1 MNKILE
7 FIIVFVILYLFMVKP
22 ASKLAELRN
31 DKKIVDIML
40 YLYAISFDFVFVA
53 INSKGID
60 DYIKF
65 IGFVIFF
72 RFVIIKSL
80 KKPEKDI
87 EKNINIKSSTTITTT
102 TINLKC
108 QNCGN
113 INRPGDKFC
122 TSCGTELKS
131 ETVTTTSENNKPSYA
146 DPLDYEEDMTL
157 TLEAYIQKHVNKEI
171 EKEGLDLKTNLI
183 PSQSLKRQNIL
194 VAIFSVLLCFYISLI
209 FFHFPNITYIIGLAI
224 LVILFIFTIKFN
236 FKSYL
241 MKQIKSR
248 PSEKISNIIMSTKST
263 LVKNTS
269 RTYLLIGC
277 MIAICIPLVIFKD
290 PKIFYE
296 KMDNGYAVR
305 FYAYGLT
312 NKTTATIPSTYKG
325 KNVVALRGNTFSNM
339 PELVEINLPDTI
351 TEIRGQAFAGLE
363 KLEKINLP
371 KNLEYLGGGA
381 FKDCTSLKSIVIPS
395 KVKEINGETFSGAYY
410 LKSVSL
416 PEGLERIGGSAFEN
430 CDSLTEVIIPST
442 VKEIGGSAFKHA
454 ISLKEINLP
463 EGLKTID
470 GGAFANCDS
479 LTKIIIPDSVT
490 ALGGEAFQYDS
501 LLSEVKLSNNLTEIR
516 GNTFEECNSLKT
528 ITIPDSVTR
537 IGGHAFYGSGL
548 QSVILTKNS
557 KLNEI
562 GSSAFRSCYSLK
574 SITLPRGVS
583 INERAFKNSPTAISY
598 FN

>member
-1 MNKILE
+1 MNYVFNVTIIFILGYL
-7 FIIVFVILYLFMVKP
+7 ILVLP
-22 ASKLAELRN
+22 IS
-31 DKKIVDIML
+31 KKIEDFNSRKIIRMISTIGIIILALLISASEAKTPIINCTIFML
-40 YLYAISFDFVFVA
+40 ILRAIWSASIKKNQNNTITPNV
-53 INSKGID
+53 INSSK
-60 DYIKF
+60 
-65 IGFVIFF
+65 
-72 RFVIIKSL
+72 
-80 KKPEKDI
+80 
-87 EKNINIKSSTTITTT
+87 TTIQIKTE
-102 TINLKC
+102 NLVC
-108 QNCGN
+108 QNCGHVGK
-113 INRPGDKFC
+113 PGDKFC
-122 TSCGTELKS
+122 TSCGTTLKT
-131 ETVTTTSENNKPSYA
+131 ETVTMSSNDNKSSYA

-157 TLEAYIQKHVNKEI
+157 TLEGYIQKHVNKEL
-171 EKEGLDLKTNLI
+171 EKAGIDLKSKLI

-209 FFHFPNITYIIGLAI
+209 FFHFPTITYIIGLTI
-224 LVILFIFTIKFN
+224 LVVLFIFTIKFN
-236 FKSYL
+236 FKSYI
-241 MKQIKSR
+241 MKQIKAR

-269 RTYLLIGC
+269 RIYLLIGC

-296 KMDNGYAVR
+296 KMDNGYGVR

-339 PELVEINLPDTI
+339 PELTEINLPDTI

-381 FKDCTSLKSIVIPS
+381 FKDCTALKSIVIPS
-395 KVKEINGETFSGAYY
+395 KVKEINGDTFNGAYS
-410 LKSVSL
+410 LRSVTL

-430 CDSLTEVIIPST
+430 CDSLTEVTIPST
-442 VKEIGGSAFKHA
+442 VKEIGGSAFKYA
-454 ISLKEINLP
+454 TSLKEINLP

-490 ALGGEAFQYDS
+490 TLGGEAFQYDS
-501 LLSEVKLSNNLTEIR
+501 SLSEVKLSNNLTEIR
-516 GNTFEECNSLKT
+516 GNTFEECSSLKT

-583 INERAFKNSPTAISY
+583 INERAFKGSPTAISY